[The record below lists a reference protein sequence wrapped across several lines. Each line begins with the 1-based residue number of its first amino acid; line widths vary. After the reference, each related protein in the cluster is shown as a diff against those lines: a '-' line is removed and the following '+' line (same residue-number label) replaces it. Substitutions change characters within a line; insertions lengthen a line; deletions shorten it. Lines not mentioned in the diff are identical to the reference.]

1 MSVYKLKP
9 YPTRRMMND
18 DEVDLLHSWRDKPNS
33 KTIEEVNEA
42 IAHKHFN
49 IRFEVW
55 FNDYWTLTPNALNT
69 GLKDMYEA
77 IVCAVFK
84 KLKKTPGWAD
94 NPEFAVI
101 LREGMQGKRFKRIP
115 KEMWEKELAVF
126 FDRMT
131 LKKKHKSILNNAE
144 SSLSRRASQIDG
156 AL

>member
-9 YPTRRMMND
+9 FPTRRMMND
-18 DEVDLLHSWRDKPNS
+18 DEISILQSWRDNPKS
-33 KTIEEVNEA
+33 KTIVEVNEA

-55 FNDYWTLTPNALNT
+55 FNEYWNLTPHALNT
-69 GLKDMYEA
+69 GLKDAYES

-84 KLKKTPGWAD
+84 KLKKTPGWT
-94 NPEFAVI
+94 NNSEFSLI
-101 LREGMQGKRFKRIP
+101 IKEGMQGKRFKRIP
-115 KEMWEKELAVF
+115 KEMWERELPGV

-131 LKKKHKSILNNAE
+131 LKKKHKDILT
-144 SSLSRRASQIDG
+144 RRTRQIDD